1 MDANPDY
8 CDLLSEFNAASVR
21 YLVIGAHALAYHAE
35 PRFTKDI
42 DVWVHSAAENAR
54 RVWAAL
60 RKFGAPLKGIGA
72 ADFSVPD
79 MVYQMGMPP
88 NRVDVLT
95 SVAGVRFANAWRR
108 RVRVSYGGVG
118 IFVMS
123 RTDLIRNKR
132 ACGRPQ
138 DLLDVKQLV
147 AGTRGTGSRA
157 RKRTRRSSGKRRGT
171 WRGR

>member
-8 CDLLSEFNAASVR
+8 CDLLSEFNAANVR

-42 DVWVHSAAENAR
+42 DVWVDAADENAR
-54 RVWAAL
+54 RVWTAL
-60 RKFGAPLKGIGA
+60 REFGAPLRGISAGEFA
-72 ADFSVPD
+72 VPD
-79 MVYQMGMPP
+79 MVYQMGIPP

-108 RVRVSYGGVG
+108 RVRVSYGGIV

-123 RTDLIRNKR
+123 RADLIRNKR

-138 DLLDVKQLV
+138 DLLDVKQLI
-147 AGTRGTGSRA
+147 AGTRGAGRRTRQ
-157 RKRTRRSSGKRRGT
+157 RKRRPNRRLRDD
-171 WRGR
+171 